1 MFEMRETSEAPLNAQ
16 KDYKPFFIGELKKE
30 QMDLL
35 LEVTMGIAT

>member
-1 MFEMRETSEAPLNAQ
+1 MFEMRETPEATLNAQ
-16 KDYKPFFIGELKKE
+16 KDYQPFLIGELKKE

>member
-1 MFEMRETSEAPLNAQ
+1 MPQ
-16 KDYKPFFIGELKKE
+16 KDYKSFFIGELKKE